1 MKPICLIGYSG
12 HSYVVADAVST
23 MGFQVSNYCDKKE
36 NLLNPLNLIFSGDE
50 NHAII
55 EGIFNNLFPV
65 LGIGDNILRARIA
78 NFLISNKIT
87 VLTVLHQK
95 AIIASG
101 VEIKEGSVVLAGAI
115 LNPFVSIGT
124 GVICNSGCIIEH
136 ECKIGDFS
144 HICPGAVLAG
154 NVTVGKNVFIGA
166 NSVIRQ
172 GIIIGDNV
180 VVGAGSVV
188 VKNIKSD
195 SVVYGVPAK

>member
-12 HSYVVADAVST
+12 HSFVVADATKT
-23 MGFQVSNYCDKKE
+23 MGFRVSNYCDKKE

-50 NHAII
+50 KEALK
-55 EGIFNNLFPV
+55 EGVFNNFHPV
-65 LGIGDNILRARIA
+65 LGIGNNTLRANIA
-78 NFLISNKIT
+78 NFFILNKVSI
-87 VLTVLHQK
+87 LTVLHQK
-95 AIIASG
+95 AVIASS
-101 VEIKEGSVVLAGAI
+101 VEINEGSVVFAGAI
-115 LNPFVSIGT
+115 LNPFVTIGN

-172 GIIIGDNV
+172 GIVIGDNV
-180 VVGAGSVV
+180 VIGAGSVV
-188 VKNIKSD
+188 VKNVNSG